1 VPKKKRPPRTTK
13 LEEYRLRGNRKG
25 AVVKEQTWLE
35 NGKIVAYSL
44 VYINPNR
51 CFVDNGRVLGYD
63 NRHGYH
69 HRHCMG
75 KIEPIVFSNYE
86 SLARRFYKELRE
98 LWRKEDEEG

>member
-1 VPKKKRPPRTTK
+1 VPKKKRPARTTK
-13 LEEYRLRGNRKG
+13 LEEYRLRENRKG
-25 AVVKEQTWLE
+25 AVLKEQTWLE

-44 VYINPNR
+44 VYINLNR

-86 SLARRFYKELRE
+86 SLARRFYKEVRE
-98 LWRKEDEEG
+98 LWRKEDEEE